1 MSLLF
6 IKCYSRAP
14 HNDQHACSSKTC
26 FDRKFSLKNI
36 QTKHFG
42 RLSGRTRKHVE
53 EDTKSTKYFCFIVS
67 SLDKNIFVIIQI
79 LLKFTIKESRKDKS
93 IIFLD
98 TISSK
103 GRYIQLTASGIW
115 WKYVFLLN
123 YSYV

>member
-36 QTKHFG
+36 QTKHFC

-53 EDTKSTKYFCFIVS
+53 EDTKSTKYFGFIVS
-67 SLDKNIFVIIQI
+67 TLIRNIFDTIQI
-79 LLKFTIKESRKDKS
+79 LL
-93 IIFLD
+93 
-98 TISSK
+98 
-103 GRYIQLTASGIW
+103 
-115 WKYVFLLN
+115 
-123 YSYV
+123 

>member
-14 HNDQHACSSKTC
+14 HNDQHGCSSKTC

-36 QTKHFG
+36 QTKHFC

-53 EDTKSTKYFCFIVS
+53 EDTESTKYFCFIVR
-67 SLDKNIFVIIQI
+67 SLIRNIFVIIQI
-79 LLKFTIKESRKDKS
+79 LMKFTIKESRKDKS

-98 TISSK
+98 TI
-103 GRYIQLTASGIW
+103 REA
-115 WKYVFLLN
+115 YV
-123 YSYV
+123 